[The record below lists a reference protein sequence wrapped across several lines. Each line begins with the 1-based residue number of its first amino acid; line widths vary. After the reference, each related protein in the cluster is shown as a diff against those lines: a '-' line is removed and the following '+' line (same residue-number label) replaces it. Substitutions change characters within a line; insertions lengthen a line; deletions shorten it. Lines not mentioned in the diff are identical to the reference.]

1 MAQQGN
7 ITQQEMDTRVNLA
20 VKLIAKGTIKSDIK
34 KAMQAKFDVSARTV
48 EDYIS
53 RARAIMRDDSAG
65 SIEDYRAEAEAWY
78 RSVLLDD
85 RVNVA
90 AKIKARRGMDD
101 LLGLLGPRVVV
112 GIQNTNVHAVA
123 GADDMADAL
132 FMEMIDACQSEED
145 LKIAQRVNERR
156 EANKQKRLHSAP
168 TVSAQ
173 SA

>member
-1 MAQQGN
+1 MARGN
-7 ITQQEMDTRVNLA
+7 ITQKELDARVMFA
-20 VKLIAKGTIKSDIK
+20 AKLIAKGTLKSDIK
-34 KAMQAKFDVSARTV
+34 KEMREKFDVGYQAV
-48 EDYIS
+48 EDYLT
-53 RARAIMRDDSAG
+53 RARAILRDDSGG
-65 SIEDYRAEAEAWY
+65 SIEDHRAEAAAWY

-85 RVNVA
+85 RVNMH

-101 LLGLLGPRVVV
+101 LFGLVGPRVVV
-112 GIQNTNVHAVA
+112 GIQNTNVHAVV

-156 EANKQKRLHSAP
+156 EANKQKRLHSSA

-173 SA
+173 PA